1 MFARRG
7 PVVRGYVGPVAR
19 TRSTAAA
26 TPSRHGSPWPTA
38 TTSAERSWSFV
49 SESRHVAELTLN
61 ARGISCGP
69 RAPEN
74 GLSVQNSSPT
84 INAPALSNQSEQWP
98 DVWPG
103 VWMTRGRPGTS
114 SVSPSE

>member
-7 PVVRGYVGPVAR
+7 PAVQAYVGPVAR

-38 TTSAERSWSFV
+38 TTSAETPWSFV

-69 RAPEN
+69 RAPVN
-74 GLSVQNSSPT
+74 GLSVQSSSPT
-84 INAPALSNQSEQWP
+84 INAPALSN
-98 DVWPG
+98 
-103 VWMTRGRPGTS
+103 
-114 SVSPSE
+114 